1 MRKDIIIRFWTLF
14 FILLIFVFLI
24 IPYLNYSTT
33 QNNFGDRIIEYNFA
47 FNFSNKSFGQFL
59 LNIFS
64 IFEIKYIFYVCLLL
78 IFNFQKFKTKLK
90 ISLLIIFIFI
100 FLGTLTIGILQVL
113 FSSYALNTILMIIFS
128 VIIFILVCLY
138 ALIKT
143 TIV

>member
-24 IPYLNYSTT
+24 IPYLNYSTVK
-33 QNNFGDRIIEYNFA
+33 NNFGDRIIEYNFA

-64 IFEIKYIFYVCLLL
+64 ILEIKYIFYVCLLL

-113 FSSYALNTILMIIFS
+113 FSSYALNTIFMIIFS

-138 ALIKT
+138 ALIKKL
-143 TIV
+143 